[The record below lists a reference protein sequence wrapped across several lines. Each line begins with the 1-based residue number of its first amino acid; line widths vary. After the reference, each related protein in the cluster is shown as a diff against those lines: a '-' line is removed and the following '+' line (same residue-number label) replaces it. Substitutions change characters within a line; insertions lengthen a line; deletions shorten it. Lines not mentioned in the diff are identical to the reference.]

1 MESAPTKA
9 PRPATTATAPAPT
22 KAPRPAATATAPDP
36 TKTPR
41 RAAPPRTAPA
51 PTTAPTETK
60 RPRRR
65 AAQLEEIAEG
75 LPQRANTLSKMFLSR
90 SSVCVSRT
98 EVGVLRS
105 LRARPRRITELAA
118 EERVTQPAITL
129 LVNRLAE
136 KGWVQRIPDASDR
149 RAVLV
154 SLTPE
159 GEEAF
164 SRLKAEYHALLR
176 EEIAA
181 LDDHEVETLADSVEI
196 LDRLIESLRSRHQ

>member
-1 MESAPTKA
+1 MEPIHVH
-9 PRPATTATAPAPT
+9 
-22 KAPRPAATATAPDP
+22 
-36 TKTPR
+36 
-41 RAAPPRTAPA
+41 RTR
-51 PTTAPTETK
+51 

-75 LPQRANTLSKMFLSR
+75 LPQRANTLSKIFLTR

-105 LRARPRRITELAA
+105 LRSQPRRITELAS

-136 KGWVQRIPDASDR
+136 KGWVERVGDPSDG

-159 GEEAF
+159 GERALD
-164 SRLKAEYHALLR
+164 RLRAEYQALLH

-181 LDDHEVETLADSVEI
+181 LDDHEVETLAGAVEI
-196 LDRLIESLRSRHQ
+196 LDRLIERLRKA